1 MLGELIAYTP
11 STVTD
16 RTRLDSE
23 LALVREQGFAIAT
36 DELDVGLTA
45 VAAPVRD
52 AHGDVVASV
61 SVSGPS
67 FRFDEDRIAEILPLV
82 RTATTEISSRL
93 AHVPPER

>member
-1 MLGELIAYTP
+1 MP
-11 STVTD
+11 SASD
-16 RTRLDSE
+16 
-23 LALVREQGFAIAT
+23 GFAVAA

-67 FRFDEDRIAEILPLV
+67 FRFAEDRITEVAALVRSATAEIG
-82 RTATTEISSRL
+82 SRL
-93 AHVPPER
+93 AHVPPEH

>member
-1 MLGELIAYTP
+1 MA
-11 STVTD
+11 
-16 RTRLDSE
+16 
-23 LALVREQGFAIAT
+23 A

-67 FRFDEDRIAEILPLV
+67 FRFDEARIAEVVPLV
-82 RTATTEISSRL
+82 RAATAEVSGRL
-93 AHVPPER
+93 AHVPTER